1 MKKNGSVF
9 LDAAKVV
16 LVMLLA
22 TAAGYLFAW
31 LGFPETNIV
40 LIYLAVVL
48 LIARYTHGP
57 GYGLA
62 ASVLATFAFN
72 YFFTEPRFTFEVS
85 DTSYLITFAIM
96 TFTAIFTSALTAQMK
111 RSARQALAR
120 ERDTQS
126 LYQLTN
132 RLSDAQS
139 MEDIGTAALCGI
151 GQTFGCDAALLFLTE
166 KGEAERSYL
175 QYAGGSVIH
184 RELDAG
190 DEAAG
195 RARQLRTDCVETEEG
210 QEWPLYGQQRVLGV
224 LRLPHAA
231 LSDAQRQLLR
241 SMLESV
247 SMAIERL
254 SAAQAQQRYR
264 EESFQERTRS
274 NLLRAI
280 SHDLRTP
287 LSGIMGV
294 SEMIRDMSAG
304 DDPRRKL
311 AQDIWRDADWLRSL
325 VENILSLTRLEDGK
339 LRIRKQPEAV
349 EEIVGSALAQ
359 MERRAPDRE
368 IDAELPEELMF
379 VPMDARLIVQM
390 LINLLDNAVKHT
402 PPGSEIKVCVE
413 KRDGKA
419 VFSVLDR
426 GEGIREEDLPHLFE
440 RFYTTRGK
448 SADSNRGVGLGLS
461 ICDAIARAHGG
472 SIAARNRD
480 GGGAVFTFELP
491 MEEDN
496 DEQPA

>member
-1 MKKNGSVF
+1 MGKRRFSWM
-9 LDAAKVV
+9 DAAKVA

-22 TAAGYLFAW
+22 TALGYLFAFVS
-31 LGFPETNIV
+31 FPETNIV
-40 LIYLAVVL
+40 LVYLAAVL

-57 GYGLA
+57 GYALA

-96 TFTAIFTSALTAQMK
+96 MFTAIFTSTLTAQMK

-120 ERDTQS
+120 ERDTQA

-132 RLSDAQS
+132 RLSAAQS
-139 MEDIGTAALCGI
+139 MEAIGTAALGSI

-175 QYAGGSVIH
+175 QYAAGNIMH
-184 RELDAG
+184 RELCASDDVAS
-190 DEAAG
+190 
-195 RARQLRTDCVETEEG
+195 RVQLLHTGCVETEAG

-224 LRLPHAA
+224 LRLPHMA
-231 LSDAQRQLLR
+231 LSEAQRQLLC
-241 SMLESV
+241 SMLEST

-287 LSGIMGV
+287 LSGIMGT
-294 SEMIRDMSAG
+294 SEMIRDLSAQ
-304 DDPRRKL
+304 DDPHRKL
-311 AQDIWRDADWLRSL
+311 AQDIWRDADWLRAL
-325 VENILSLTRLEDGK
+325 VENILSLTRLQDGR
-339 LRIRKQPEAV
+339 LQIEKQPEAV

-368 IDAELPEELMF
+368 IDAELPEELLL
-379 VPMDARLIVQM
+379 VPMDAKLIVQM
-390 LINLLDNAVKHT
+390 LVNLLNNAMRHT
-402 PPGSEIKVCVE
+402 PAGNEIKVCVE

-426 GEGIREEDLPHLFE
+426 GEGIREEDMPHLFE
-440 RFYTTRGK
+440 CFYTTRGK
-448 SADSNRGVGLGLS
+448 SADAARGVGLGLS

-472 SIAARNRD
+472 SIRAQNRD

-491 MEEDN
+491 MEEDT
-496 DEQPA
+496 Q

>member
-1 MKKNGSVF
+1 MGKRHFSWV
-9 LDAAKVV
+9 DTVKVV
-16 LVMLLA
+16 LVTLLA

-40 LIYLAVVL
+40 LIYLAAVL
-48 LIARYTHGP
+48 IIARYTHGP
-57 GYGLA
+57 AYGLA
-62 ASVLATFAFN
+62 ASVVATFAFN
-72 YFFTEPRFTFEVS
+72 YFFTEPRFTFAVS

-96 TFTAIFTSALTAQMK
+96 TFTAIFTSTLTAQMK

-120 ERDTQS
+120 ERDTQA

-132 RLSDAQS
+132 HLSDAQS
-139 MEDIGTAALCGI
+139 MEAIGTAALGSI

-175 QYAGGSVIH
+175 QYAAGNVIH

-190 DEAAG
+190 DEVAS
-195 RARQLRTDCVETEEG
+195 RVQLLHTGCVETKSG
-210 QEWPLYGQQRVLGV
+210 QEWPLYGQQRILGV
-224 LRLPHAA
+224 LRLPRMA
-231 LSDAQRQLLR
+231 LSDAQRQLLC
-241 SMLESV
+241 SMLESIA
-247 SMAIERL
+247 MAMERL

-287 LSGIMGV
+287 LSGIMGT
-294 SEMIRDMSAG
+294 SEMIRDLSAQ
-304 DDPRRKL
+304 DDPRRRL
-311 AQDIWRDADWLRSL
+311 AQDIWRDADWLRAL
-325 VENILSLTRLEDGK
+325 VENILSLTRLEDGR
-339 LRIRKQPEAV
+339 LQIEKQPEAV

-368 IDAELPEELMF
+368 IDAELPEELLL
-379 VPMDARLIVQM
+379 VPMDAKLIVQM
-390 LINLLDNAVKHT
+390 LVNLLDNAVRHT
-402 PPGSEIKVCVE
+402 PPGKEIKVCVE
-413 KRDGKA
+413 KRDAMA

-426 GEGIREEDLPHLFE
+426 GEGIREEDMPHLFE

-448 SADSNRGVGLGLS
+448 SADAARGVGLGLS

-472 SIAARNRD
+472 SIRAQSRD
-480 GGGAVFTFELP
+480 GGGAIFTFELP
-491 MEEDN
+491 MEEDV
-496 DEQPA
+496 Q

>member
-1 MKKNGSVF
+1 MGKRRFSWM
-9 LDAAKVV
+9 DAAKVA

-22 TAAGYLFAW
+22 TALGYLFAFV
-31 LGFPETNIV
+31 GFPETNIV
-40 LIYLAVVL
+40 LVYLAAVL

-57 GYGLA
+57 GYALA

-96 TFTAIFTSALTAQMK
+96 MFTAIFTSTLTAQMK
-111 RSARQALAR
+111 RSARRALAR
-120 ERDTQS
+120 ERDTQA

-132 RLSDAQS
+132 HLSDAQS
-139 MEDIGTAALCGI
+139 MEAIGTAALGSI

-175 QYAGGSVIH
+175 QYAAGNIMH
-184 RELDAG
+184 RELCAS
-190 DEAAG
+190 DEVAS
-195 RARQLRTDCVETEEG
+195 RVQLLHTGCVETEAG
-210 QEWPLYGQQRVLGV
+210 QEWPLYGQQRILGV
-224 LRLPHAA
+224 LRLPRMA
-231 LSDAQRQLLR
+231 LSDAQRQLLC
-241 SMLESV
+241 SMLESI

-254 SAAQAQQRYR
+254 SAAQAQHRYR

-287 LSGIMGV
+287 LSGIMGT
-294 SEMIRDMSAG
+294 SEMIRDLSAQ
-304 DDPRRKL
+304 DDPRRRL
-311 AQDIWRDADWLRSL
+311 AQDIWRDADWLRAL
-325 VENILSLTRLEDGK
+325 VENILSLTRLEDGR
-339 LRIRKQPEAV
+339 LQIEKQPEAV

-368 IDAELPEELMF
+368 IDAELPEELLM
-379 VPMDARLIVQM
+379 VPMDAKLIVQM
-390 LINLLDNAVKHT
+390 LVNLLDNAVRHT
-402 PPGSEIKVCVE
+402 PPGNEIKVCVE

-448 SADSNRGVGLGLS
+448 SADAARGVGLGLS

-472 SIAARNRD
+472 SIRAQSRE
-480 GGGAVFTFELP
+480 GGGAIFTFELP
-491 MEEDN
+491 MEE
-496 DEQPA
+496 EKP